1 MSAKGK
7 KADFVINSL
16 MLYEINVMKNYI
28 LESINY
34 DLCNKDEF
42 RIFEELK
49 QRYENVPEMPSHLIP
64 GDSVFREFIGKE

>member
-1 MSAKGK
+1 
-7 KADFVINSL
+7 
-16 MLYEINVMKNYI
+16 MKNYI